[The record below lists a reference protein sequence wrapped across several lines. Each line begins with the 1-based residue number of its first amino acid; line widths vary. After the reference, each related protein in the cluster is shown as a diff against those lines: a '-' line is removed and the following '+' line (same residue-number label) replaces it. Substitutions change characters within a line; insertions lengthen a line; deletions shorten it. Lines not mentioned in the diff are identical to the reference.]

1 MRSLIVVVAYPL
13 VNSRSEF
20 PDVVG
25 RKEIDILMFDGSPEA
40 LYPDIVITVAASVHG
55 YLDVVPPQEVLPFRR
70 GVLPS
75 LVRVDYLRGT
85 VYVHAFLQQIVPVE
99 RGKSVTQATA
109 KHIAAIDIYNIQH

>member
-25 RKEIDILMFDGSPEA
+25 RKEIDILLFDGSPEA
-40 LYPDIVITVAASVHG
+40 LYPDVVLAAAASVHG
-55 YLDVVPPQEVLPFRR
+55 YLDVVPPQEALPFRR
-70 GVLPS
+70 GVRPS

-85 VYVHAFLQQIVPVE
+85 VYVHAFLQQIVAVGC
-99 RGKSVTQATA
+99 GKSLLRRHPST
-109 KHIAAIDIYNIQH
+109 